1 MALKSWLGR
10 SLIAVALVLSL
21 LTVGI
26 NHWWGVQRAA
36 FLPEQLTADLA
47 LQDDDAITPRVA
59 KPVAAPPNFA
69 DLGLFFG
76 DLHVHTDRS
85 FDSRLFGNQNT
96 PEDAY
101 RFSRGEALM
110 TTGGEVMKLSAPLDF
125 VAITDHAEGFGALRG
140 CDDPALPLRAKFNCF
155 LYSTPNAFTFR
166 MARNAGQ
173 AVIAEASRD
182 DAPSCKATSIEFCLS
197 EARADWEDFI
207 ALADEYNEPGVFTTF
222 AAYEYSPPLPERGKI
237 HRNVFFNGSQ
247 LPTLAL
253 SMFDVSTASDLWQQL
268 SEQCR
273 DNCDF
278 ITIPHNMNLS
288 WGLAYGDTNI
298 QGERHSQEDWLRR
311 AKHEPLAEIYQ
322 IKGNSEC
329 AFGIGNTDEDCAFE
343 QPLLAC
349 EDGQTMGCANR
360 TSFFREA
367 LKRGFELEQTLGL
380 NPLKIGVVA
389 ATDQHNG
396 NPGDVEEYDYRGT
409 AGAFNSPANRRLA
422 ADPRETKVYR
432 SNLARSPGGI
442 TAVWAAKNTR
452 DDIFE
457 ALKSRRAYGT
467 SGPRIGLTFSASWIE
482 ETDQSSPTAPST
494 EPVLMGD
501 TLLPLA
507 GATTTDSA
515 ESSPVF
521 EVSAF
526 ADPLDAPLSKLQ
538 IVKVWF
544 DGNDSHER
552 VADIACSNNR
562 LIDERSDRCI
572 EDRPVIDLETC
583 QYGESPGARSL
594 AVRWRDP
601 NYQPG
606 VDAAYYVR
614 VLQNPT
620 CRWST
625 YDAMRLG
632 RDVPT
637 GVPTTVRERAW
648 SSPIWVPKK
657 SS

>member
-1 MALKSWLGR
+1 VTIKSWIIRG
-10 SLIAVALVLSL
+10 LIGLTLVLGL
-21 LTVGI
+21 LAVGI
-26 NHWWGVQRAA
+26 NYWWGVQRAA

-47 LQDDDAITPRVA
+47 LQDEGAIKARVV
-59 KPVAAPPNFA
+59 KPVDVPPNFA
-69 DLGLFFG
+69 DLEMYFG

-101 RFSRGEALM
+101 RFSRGEPL
-110 TTGGEVMKLSAPLDF
+110 TTAGGEVMRLSAPLDF

-140 CDDPALPLRAKFNCF
+140 CDDPSLPLRAKFNCF
-155 LYSTPNAFTFR
+155 MYSTPNAFTFR
-166 MARNAGQ
+166 MARRAGQ
-173 AVIAEASRD
+173 AVIAEASRA
-182 DAPSCKATSIEFCLS
+182 DAPSCKATSIEFCMS
-197 EARADWEDFI
+197 EARADWADFI
-207 ALADEYNEPGVFTTF
+207 ALADDYNEPGVFTTF

-247 LPTLAL
+247 LPSLAL

-268 SEQCR
+268 SEQCL

-288 WGLAYGDTNI
+288 WGLAYGDSNI
-298 QGERHSQEDWLRR
+298 QGESRSKEDWLRR
-311 AKHEPLAEIYQ
+311 AQHEPLAEIYQ

-329 AFGIGNTDEDCAFE
+329 AFGVGNTDEECSFE
-343 QPLLAC
+343 QPVPAC
-349 EDGQTMGCANR
+349 EDGQTMGCATR

-367 LKRGFELEQTLGL
+367 LKRGFELEQTIGL

-389 ATDQHNG
+389 ATDAHNG

-409 AGAFNSPANRRLA
+409 AGAFHSPANRRLA
-422 ADPRETKVYR
+422 ADPKETKGYR
-432 SNLARSPGGI
+432 SNFARSPGGI
-442 TAVWAAKNTR
+442 TAVWAANNTR

-467 SGPRIGLTFSASWIE
+467 SGPRIGLTFSASWTE
-482 ETDQSSPTAPST
+482 EANQSSPTAPPS
-494 EPVLMGD
+494 EQVLMGA
-501 TLLPLA
+501 TLLSPA
-507 GATTTDSA
+507 RPATTEGA
-515 ESSPVF
+515 ESSPMF

-526 ADPLDAPLSKLQ
+526 ADPLDAPLSVIQ

-544 DGNDSHER
+544 DGNESHER
-552 VADIACSNNR
+552 VTDIACSNNR
-562 LIDERSDRCI
+562 QIDKASDRCL
-572 EDRPVIDLETC
+572 EDRPVIDLKTC
-583 QYGESPGARSL
+583 EYGESPGARSL
-594 AVRWRDP
+594 EVRWRDP
-601 NYQPG
+601 NYQPD

-632 RDVPT
+632 RETPASL
-637 GVPTTVRERAW
+637 PKTVRERAW
-648 SSPIWVPKK
+648 SSPIWVPKR